1 MFSSDFQGSL
11 NYQLIVQEKLKC
23 FFSFFKNL
31 LEYLKLK
38 EEKKNLLDED
48 EEKKIETKIV
58 HFKPNVF
65 LSEIIN
71 DPFRIKKNLLR
82 YKLRFLLNS
91 VVKMD
96 PIFFSLFFNK
106 FISKAMFAGKK
117 NKFFF
122 IISSVFLLIKFF
134 TALRP
139 FYVFFSSLES
149 SRVVVGHI
157 PKSISGRIQIVPT
170 YFYFDKQIQT
180 AISLFVKIY
189 KKRQDFVSSTAV
201 ANVSLKTKRLSR
213 LATLFVK
220 NQKIYFS
227 KFSKYTQRKNFVF
240 DVIKKNYY
248 LYLANRSN
256 LQYR

>member
-96 PIFFSLFFNK
+96 PIFFSLFFN
-106 FISKAMFAGKK
+106 IGYRLHYL
-117 NKFFF
+117 
-122 IISSVFLLIKFF
+122 IIN
-134 TALRP
+134 
-139 FYVFFSSLES
+139 
-149 SRVVVGHI
+149 
-157 PKSISGRIQIVPT
+157 QI
-170 YFYFDKQIQT
+170 
-180 AISLFVKIY
+180 
-189 KKRQDFVSSTAV
+189 
-201 ANVSLKTKRLSR
+201 
-213 LATLFVK
+213 
-220 NQKIYFS
+220 
-227 KFSKYTQRKNFVF
+227 
-240 DVIKKNYY
+240 
-248 LYLANRSN
+248 
-256 LQYR
+256 